1 MKNKKNIKGFTLIE
15 LLVVVAII
23 GVLAAVGVTAFQG
36 FTDNAKKQAMK
47 SIHNGLVKSIS
58 AELKKCSI
66 GNTTFMNGTSR
77 TGATY
82 SRPCSSNNN
91 TMAVYARDG
100 ALNTSKD
107 KDPWTTSN
115 YAAYSGTSYVKGRTY
130 VWGYNNDNRIK
141 VVTNIGNTSGNNVYL
156 TDYVTWPGRGF

>member
-47 SIHNGLVKSIS
+47 SIHNNLVKSIS

-100 ALNTSKD
+100 ALNTSK
-107 KDPWTTSN
+107 
-115 YAAYSGTSYVKGRTY
+115 
-130 VWGYNNDNRIK
+130 IK
-141 VVTNIGNTSGNNVYL
+141 TLGLLLIMHSILVPHMSKVELIFGLQVQQ
-156 TDYVTWPGRGF
+156 

>member
-91 TMAVYARDG
+91 TMAAYARDG
-100 ALNTSKD
+100 AFNTSKD
-107 KDPWTTSN
+107 KNPL
-115 YAAYSGTSYVKGRTY
+115 YYIV
-130 VWGYNNDNRIK
+130 NRFQKK
-141 VVTNIGNTSGNNVYL
+141 VTFSEGHFFDKYTFLYQENKK
-156 TDYVTWPGRGF
+156 

>member
-1 MKNKKNIKGFTLIE
+1 MKNKRNIKGFTLIE

-66 GNTTFMNGTSR
+66 GNTTFMNGTNR

-82 SRPCSSNNN
+82 SRPCTSNNN

-100 ALNTSKD
+100 AYNTSKD
-107 KDPWTTSN
+107 KNPWTTSE
-115 YAAYSGTSYVKGRTY
+115 YAVYSGTTWYKGRTY
-130 VWGYNNDNRIK
+130 IWSSGSTVNLRSCWNDGCGANDRQQDTIQ
-141 VVTNIGNTSGNNVYL
+141 VE
-156 TDYVTWPGRGF
+156 